1 MTDNLSTIELVLIG
15 ALVIAVLFWFSR
27 GLGNLFQESREAP
40 KDWVGLLL
48 PLAAV
53 VAFVLFMMMMVS
65 R

>member
-1 MTDNLSTIELVLIG
+1 MTENLSTLELILVS

-27 GLGNLFQESREAP
+27 GLGNLFRESREAP
-40 KDWVGLLL
+40 KDWSGLLL

-53 VAFVLFMMMMVS
+53 VGFVLLLMVMVS